1 MFSHS
6 AGRLREAVAFTQEKV
21 MPRLQGKSSNAP
33 AVLSLVFVLIA
44 AFVILEYFGVINL
57 IPDFGRP

>member
-1 MFSHS
+1 
-6 AGRLREAVAFTQEKV
+6 